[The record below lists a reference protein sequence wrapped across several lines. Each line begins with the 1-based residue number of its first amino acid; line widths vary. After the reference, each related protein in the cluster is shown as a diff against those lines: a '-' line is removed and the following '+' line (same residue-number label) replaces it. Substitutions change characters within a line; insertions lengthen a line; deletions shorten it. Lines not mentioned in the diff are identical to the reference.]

1 MKKKKGTVQTAVDQK
16 KSSRNQ
22 ANEQFRKVQMQR
34 KKMIEKLKT
43 WVEATEI
50 ENSEFE
56 YTFYSSYVSE
66 KEPERGLLTEI
77 CEESNIIA
85 KAQTVAFEV
94 IN

>member
-1 MKKKKGTVQTAVDQK
+1 VKSVHFLRDGILRNSFAYYTLVMKKKDGIVQTAVDQK

-34 KKMIEKLKT
+34 KKMIAKLKT

-56 YTFYSSYVSE
+56 YTFYSSYLPE
-66 KEPERGLLTEI
+66 KEPELG
-77 CEESNIIA
+77 
-85 KAQTVAFEV
+85 Q
-94 IN
+94 

>member
-1 MKKKKGTVQTAVDQK
+1 MRSIHFLRDGINERTYAYYTLVMKKKEGQVQTAVDQK

-22 ANEQFRKVQMQR
+22 ANEQFRKIQMQR
-34 KKMIEKLKT
+34 KKMIAKLKT

-66 KEPERGLLTEI
+66 KEPERGL
-77 CEESNIIA
+77 
-85 KAQTVAFEV
+85 
-94 IN
+94 